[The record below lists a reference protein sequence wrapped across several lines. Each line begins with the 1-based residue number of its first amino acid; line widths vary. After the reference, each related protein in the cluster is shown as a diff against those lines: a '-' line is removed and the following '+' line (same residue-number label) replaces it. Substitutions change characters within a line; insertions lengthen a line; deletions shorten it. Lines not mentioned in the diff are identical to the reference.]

1 MTHTRLL
8 TCFLYAGK
16 FSFHTII
23 NLHLLT
29 QVSSRYEKMGVICT
43 RRRPNDGE
51 DEQQNNNEQQQQQQQ
66 RRQSYTS
73 PYYERGETS
82 DYIFCIL
89 FGMIGIL
96 VSHVYLLPKLPYSIT
111 HNQFHRFFQR
121 HLTFY
126 IVYIWSKQHPNN
138 MVNFFGMPFAA
149 AYLPYAYLLM
159 GYAMNNQKIPVD
171 ILHGMFIG
179 HVFFYAACIVPRVL
193 GRSRAVI
200 YTPVILVDLCH
211 WLEGVV
217 ENDDNGGVAPPLPD
231 VDGIIGG

>member
-1 MTHTRLL
+1 MTHISRLL
-8 TCFLYAGK
+8 TCFLYAGR
-16 FSFHTII
+16 FNFHTII

-43 RRRPNDGE
+43 RRIPE
-51 DEQQNNNEQQQQQQQ
+51 QQQNNNEQQQ

-89 FGMIGIL
+89 LGMIGIL
-96 VSHVYLLPKLPYSIT
+96 LSHVYLLPKLPYSIT

-126 IVYIWSKQHPNN
+126 IVYVWSKQHPNN

-159 GYAMNNQKIPVD
+159 GYAINNQTIPVD

-179 HVFFYAACIVPRVL
+179 HVYFYMACIVPNVL
-193 GRSRAVI
+193 GRRRAVI

-211 WLEGVV
+211 WLEGGVG
-217 ENDDNGGVAPPLPD
+217 NDDNGGVAPPLPD